1 MFAKKRG
8 DRGTSLLRRTD
19 LTVLHR
25 RLYFDV
31 SILTIPVWR
40 LSVLPKR
47 RLGQEPISNY
57 KAYLSYGRR
66 TSYGL
71 SGSRIL

>member
-1 MFAKKRG
+1 M
-8 DRGTSLLRRTD
+8 DTS
-19 LTVLHR
+19 
-25 RLYFDV
+25 DV